1 MLITRYIRFLTYEK
15 NYSEHTLLSYEKNM
29 RSFESFLKD
38 QGMDITQADAF
49 AVRAYL
55 AAQKEKGIQPR
66 SINQNISSLRSF
78 YKFGVREKLIVRNPM
93 ERIRLMRTPK
103 HLPTVVP
110 EDKLCDLLDSDVF
123 EKSYAGL
130 RDHLIMEML
139 FSTGIRR
146 SELLSIEEK
155 DVDVYQQ
162 QLRIMGKGKKQRI
175 IPITRGLSILLTRY
189 LEEKK
194 LQVPGGSRY
203 LLVDEKGNALKAP
216 AIYKTVQRYLSMITS
231 QKKRS
236 PHVLRHTFATA
247 LLNRGASINDIKE
260 LLGHASL
267 ASTQI
272 YAHNSVERLKSI
284 YKQAH
289 PKA

>member
-15 NYSEHTLLSYEKNM
+15 NYSEHTLVSYEKNLRIYADFL
-29 RSFESFLKD
+29 RSQD
-38 QGMDITQADAF
+38 DAIADADAF
-49 AVRAYL
+49 AVRAFL
-55 AAQKEKGIQPR
+55 SAQREKGIQAR
-66 SINQNISSLRSF
+66 SINQTISCLRSF
-78 YKFGVREKLIVRNPM
+78 YKFLIRENLVEHNPM
-93 ERIRLMRTPK
+93 QRIRLMRTPK
-103 HLPTVVP
+103 QLPTVVP
-110 EDKLCDLLDSDVF
+110 EEKLCELLDSDAF
-123 EKSYAGL
+123 TDDFPGL
-130 RDHLIMEML
+130 RDKVLMEVL
-139 FSTGIRR
+139 FSTGVRR
-146 SELLSIEEK
+146 SELLGIRES
-155 DVDVYQQ
+155 DVEVFQQ
-162 QLRIMGKGKKQRI
+162 QIRVMGKGRKERV
-175 IPITRGLSILLTRY
+175 IPITQGLSKLLKQY
-189 LEEKK
+189 LEQKA
-194 LQVPGGSRY
+194 LQLPGASTQF
-203 LLVDEKGNALKAP
+203 LVDDKGKALP
-216 AIYKTVQRYLSMITS
+216 VDSVYKTVQAYLGRITS